1 MEQLFPIYRQ
11 AHILHILRNIKVRN
25 WIINGGCKK
34 RKYLW
39 CGNWPSVCKLGKHE
53 NEAYKVLQILNEKHV
68 HPFSPHIHLF
78 SIPEIHKSGYR
89 TCHYI
94 TIGTVQNE
102 S

>member
-1 MEQLFPIYRQ
+1 MQQLYPIYCQ
-11 AHILHILRNIKVRN
+11 AHIVCKIKVRN

-34 RKYLW
+34 RKYLG

-68 HPFSPHIHLF
+68 HPFSTHIHIHLF

-89 TCHYI
+89 TCH
-94 TIGTVQNE
+94 
-102 S
+102 